1 MNTDKIDTYAIDEVA
16 NGEYTRGT
24 YVVDDEKKIVSYT
37 LGIGAVSVA
46 VIEKFTELAN
56 HTGYTFQTKFNDC
69 DLVASPGMTEKQ
81 VFEQFDKNMKT
92 KEKKEKNNKKT
103 QKGEKNTIAN
113 FINEKFDW
121 FKD

>member
-1 MNTDKIDTYAIDEVA
+1 M
-16 NGEYTRGT
+16 
-24 YVVDDEKKIVSYT
+24 
-37 LGIGAVSVA
+37 
-46 VIEKFTELAN
+46 
-56 HTGYTFQTKFNDC
+56 
-69 DLVASPGMTEKQ
+69 VASPGMSERQ

-92 KEKKEKNNKKT
+92 KEALKRTRSKVEHNSSRNTETLTKRLERQISELVDKYREIREKKEKNNKKT